1 VSKEALQKPRSRR
14 RSRKLTRVL
23 AWVMLTIGLVAL
35 VAFAAWPTPVGVE
48 TAKVVRGPLVLTVDE
63 AGRARVRDRYV
74 VGAPLAGDLARIEL
88 RAGDAIAPGAPLAR
102 IVPAAAPMLDARS
115 RGEASARAGS
125 AAAALAAAKLAVERA
140 ELASKHADDDLAKS
154 RTLVA
159 SGAAPGDSLDHA
171 ELEARLRTSELVS
184 ARFSAQMAAFEL
196 QLANA
201 VLVRGGRAGTID
213 ERFEI
218 GAPVGGRVLR
228 VLQESASVVAPGTPL
243 LEIGDPAQLEIV
255 VDVLS
260 ADAARIH
267 ASAAAT
273 LEAWGGAPLTAR
285 VRLVE
290 PSAFTRISALGVEEQ
305 RVHVVL
311 DLLEPR
317 ERWAS
322 LGDGY
327 RVEARIVV
335 AERPS
340 TLLVP
345 AGAVFRRGEAWALF
359 VLDRGRARLR
369 TVRTGERNARFV
381 EVVDGVVEGDQ
392 VVVHPSERV
401 EEGVRARAR

>member
-1 VSKEALQKPRSRR
+1 MTESQTKPRGRR
-14 RSRKLTRVL
+14 RARNLTRWIAWTML
-23 AWVMLTIGLVAL
+23 AVGLVAL
-35 VAFAAWPTPVGVE
+35 VAFAAWPTPVAVE
-48 TAKVVRGPLVLTVDE
+48 AAKVVRGPLVLTVDE

-102 IVPAAAPMLDARS
+102 IVPAAAPMLDTRS
-115 RGEASARAGS
+115 RDEASARAG
-125 AAAALAAAKLAVERA
+125 AASAALATAKLGVDRA
-140 ELASKHADDDLAKS
+140 ELASKHADDDLAKA
-154 RTLVA
+154 RTLVVN
-159 SGAAPGDSLDHA
+159 GAAPGEALDHA
-171 ELEARLRTSELVS
+171 ELEARLRASELVS
-184 ARFSAQMAAFEL
+184 ARFSAQMATFEL

-201 VLVRGGRAGTID
+201 ILVRGERARPTD

-218 GAPVGGRVLR
+218 GAPASGRVLR
-228 VLQESASVVAPGTPL
+228 VLQESAGVVAPGTPL
-243 LEIGDPAQLEIV
+243 LEIGDPTHLEVV

-260 ADAARIH
+260 ADAARIR
-267 ASAAAT
+267 ASASAT
-273 LEAWGGAPLTAR
+273 LEGWGGAPLAAR

-305 RVHVVL
+305 RVHLVL

-317 ERWAS
+317 ERWAA

-369 TVRTGERNARFV
+369 TVRTGERNARVV
-381 EVVDGVVEGDQ
+381 EIVDGVVEGEE

-401 EEGVRARAR
+401 EDGARARAR